1 MRPHPGWHQA
11 WEGLLGHTFFLSLD
25 VPICVM
31 EQHPLPRP
39 LSLHGDGRVRH
50 EGIPLLIEPHRPH
63 RLKPFTSYKFRV
75 KATNDIGDS
84 EFSEESE
91 PLTTL
96 QAGQCPP
103 TRNSFSWP
111 TCSSWALG
119 ILFGGEG
126 PPKVGGAEGPLAL
139 CLALWAGPKEVW
151 ARGAFA
157 VGSGPHA
164 KPSNLMC
171 SFSAVPK
178 LVANPRKPAK
188 RLGRGGLSS
197 SSSRHLWLPDQEEG
211 ALGSWVQTRVRA
223 PGPLLP
229 DLQKNLLPVASR
241 GPKPQPPELMCL
253 SLSPAPDEAP
263 TIVSVTPH
271 TTTSVLI
278 RWQVRPS
285 RQGGSHVPG
294 ELRHALCGDQKGDS
308 PQQGWNILHT
318 PTDMPL
324 IPLSR

>member
-1 MRPHPGWHQA
+1 M
-11 WEGLLGHTFFLSLD
+11 
-25 VPICVM
+25 
-31 EQHPLPRP
+31 
-39 LSLHGDGRVRH
+39 RH
-50 EGIPLLIEPHRPH
+50 EGIPLLIEAHRPH

-96 QAGQCPP
+96 QAGQWPP
-103 TRNSFSWP
+103 TQNSFSWP

-157 VGSGPHA
+157 MGLGPHTN
-164 KPSNLMC
+164 PSILMC
-171 SFSAVPK
+171 SFSAVPE
-178 LVANPRKPAK
+178 LVANPRKPGK
-188 RLGRGGLSS
+188 RLVAGGSAAAAS
-197 SSSRHLWLPDQEEG
+197 ETCGCRTKRRRLW
-211 ALGSWVQTRVRA
+211 ALGFRLGSELQA
-223 PGPLLP
+223 PSFHTCRRIYSLWPP
-229 DLQKNLLPVASR
+229 R

-285 RQGGSHVPG
+285 SQQAGRGPCPRRTQTRSVWGPGRRQPPARLEH
-294 ELRHALCGDQKGDS
+294 LTHTHRHASYSALQIILSGGRCSS
-308 PQQGWNILHT
+308 PLQTRTQSSGK
-318 PTDMPL
+318 
-324 IPLSR
+324 